1 MGPRTA
7 WMFVLYGSCSLL
19 TFTAGQDLSSCCASG
34 RMRAAGQGQCSQD
47 ARRTAGAEDDPCSV
61 TTLLCCLASVRR
73 AACELGMELATRGG
87 ETCNASEG
95 CQSCCSCCRLGKQ
108 AQSLG
113 LACAA
118 LPGLGS
124 LCGQAFEACCRGGDR
139 LLPVRFDEPTV
150 EGGSRVAVPTRA
162 PSPGLTALRTA
173 APLQGNGRRVE
184 QESRSG
190 DVVRLPLDPCKGSAR
205 CDHKCEDVR
214 GAAVCSCLPGFQL
227 QADARACAD
236 VNECAAVPAP
246 CPQDHRCVNTLGS
259 FACQQDSA
267 TCGRGFRASPDG
279 SQCLDVD
286 ECSGGAPRP
295 CGLSRLCVNTAGGFR
310 CDCLPGFAYEGI
322 GGLCVD
328 VNECRQYPGRLCAHT
343 CENTPGSYY
352 CTCSLGFRLAAD
364 GRSCE
369 DVNECEGNP
378 CSQECAN
385 VYGSYQCYC
394 RRGFRPSESNP
405 RACEDIDECTLFSG
419 GNLCTHRCLNSIG
432 SFQCTCPEP
441 GYTVANG
448 GRGCQDIDECA
459 TRRHDCS
466 ATETCFNVQ
475 GGFRCLSFRCPPNYR
490 HMGERA
496 DPRKTESLRCLKLDC
511 AVTDGACWTDPVNA
525 ISFTFISLPAYP
537 DLQAPE
543 GVIYLRVASPAIPT
557 ATGLDVSFRI
567 TEGNELGLFDVIKT
581 EENGV
586 STGKVRLLRSVTGP
600 VSTVLRLEMDYQRGR
615 ALSHRNVV
623 YAHVYLSPYWF

>member
-19 TFTAGQDLSSCCASG
+19 AFTAGQDLSSCCASG
-34 RMRAAGQGQCSQD
+34 RMRAAGEGQCSQNV
-47 ARRTAGAEDDPCSV
+47 RGTAGAEDDPCSV

-108 AQSLG
+108 AQGLG

-139 LLPVRFDEPTV
+139 LPPVRFDELSV
-150 EGGSRVAVPTRA
+150 EGGSRVAEATRA
-162 PSPGLTALRTA
+162 PSLTALRTA

-190 DVVRLPLDPCKGSAR
+190 DVVRLPLNPCKGPPR

-227 QADARACAD
+227 QADARTCVD

-279 SQCLDVD
+279 SQCL
-286 ECSGGAPRP
+286 
-295 CGLSRLCVNTAGGFR
+295 
-310 CDCLPGFAYEGI
+310 
-322 GGLCVD
+322 
-328 VNECRQYPGRLCAHT
+328 
-343 CENTPGSYY
+343 
-352 CTCSLGFRLAAD
+352 
-364 GRSCE
+364 

-459 TRRHDCS
+459 THRHNCS

-511 AVTDGACWTDPVNA
+511 AVTDGACWTDPVSA

-557 ATGLDVSFRI
+557 ATELDVSFRI

>member
-34 RMRAAGQGQCSQD
+34 RMRAAGEGQCSQD
-47 ARRTAGAEDDPCSV
+47 ARGTAGAEDNPCSV

-139 LLPVRFDEPTV
+139 LPPVRFDEPTV

-173 APLQGNGRRVE
+173 APLQENGRRVE

-279 SQCLDVD
+279 SQCLDV
-286 ECSGGAPRP
+286 
-295 CGLSRLCVNTAGGFR
+295 
-310 CDCLPGFAYEGI
+310 
-322 GGLCVD
+322 
-328 VNECRQYPGRLCAHT
+328 
-343 CENTPGSYY
+343 
-352 CTCSLGFRLAAD
+352 
-364 GRSCE
+364 
-369 DVNECEGNP
+369 NECEGNP

-441 GYTVANG
+441 GYTVING

-511 AVTDGACWTDPVNA
+511 AVTDGACWTDPVSA

>member
-279 SQCLDVD
+279 SQCLDV
-286 ECSGGAPRP
+286 
-295 CGLSRLCVNTAGGFR
+295 
-310 CDCLPGFAYEGI
+310 
-322 GGLCVD
+322 
-328 VNECRQYPGRLCAHT
+328 
-343 CENTPGSYY
+343 
-352 CTCSLGFRLAAD
+352 
-364 GRSCE
+364 
-369 DVNECEGNP
+369 NECEGNP

-511 AVTDGACWTDPVNA
+511 AVTDGACWTDPVSA

>member
-19 TFTAGQDLSSCCASG
+19 AFTAGQNLSSCCASG
-34 RMRAAGQGQCSQD
+34 RMRAAGEGQCSQNV
-47 ARRTAGAEDDPCSV
+47 RGTAGAEDDPCSV

-108 AQSLG
+108 AQGLG

-139 LLPVRFDEPTV
+139 LPPVRFDELSV
-150 EGGSRVAVPTRA
+150 EGGSRVAEATRA
-162 PSPGLTALRTA
+162 PSLTALRTA

-190 DVVRLPLDPCKGSAR
+190 DVVRLPLNPCKGPPR

-227 QADARACAD
+227 QADARTCVD

-279 SQCLDVD
+279 SQCL
-286 ECSGGAPRP
+286 
-295 CGLSRLCVNTAGGFR
+295 
-310 CDCLPGFAYEGI
+310 
-322 GGLCVD
+322 
-328 VNECRQYPGRLCAHT
+328 
-343 CENTPGSYY
+343 
-352 CTCSLGFRLAAD
+352 
-364 GRSCE
+364 

-459 TRRHDCS
+459 THRHNCS

-511 AVTDGACWTDPVNA
+511 AVTDGACWTDPVSA

-557 ATGLDVSFRI
+557 ATELDVSFRI